1 MGLLPLSLSLGM
13 ATAAAVPAVPR
24 QNQTI
29 RWVDCHANVP
39 QPMESVLNVTGT
51 TFTGSLPSTLFCGE
65 MDVPMDY
72 TKPFESATNNITIGF
87 AMNRPQTPSGL
98 IIYHAGGPGLDA
110 ASQAW
115 ATALNLSSGA
125 PFTGLEEFDF
135 LAVNTR
141 GIQFSNPLNCSFGVF
156 FNNVSFAFPTSQDEY
171 DQYQAAMTNFYTAC
185 TNNTTPQ
192 GIMAHIGTVENIQDW
207 DSVRAALGYEKVSF
221 AVVSYGTFVGM
232 AYAGRFPDRVDRFVL
247 DAVIPHGMPFQDMVT
262 DQVAA
267 ENRLLLRAD
276 AFCLTD
282 PTCPFHGQGN
292 GSVVKAWDTLL
303 AQAITAPLPALS
315 CGAGTG
321 CNTPVTPT
329 DLRLG
334 VSVLFRAN
342 PDFPQFNIALNASL
356 HGDASLFAYEPLGD
370 IRETIGAPLL
380 CSDFKIDDADKTF
393 AGFNN
398 ISINSQ
404 SSDPAGI
411 VYSQMWQF
419 VLMCAAWPF
428 PVPDHTTLPTDL
440 PLMWMTSDFDLNL
453 PTELTTFA
461 WGQAPNS
468 TLVIRHGDDHTSILL
483 APPATRA
490 QGIAQDFLRTG
501 VMPSAFSDSE
511 VTILSPGDTRGPI
524 PGAYDVPTGAIAGDT
539 SIVENIVAMTSAS
552 PSASPSSNSTE
563 ALRFRSA
570 LGLALAVGVAVA

>member
-1 MGLLPLSLSLGM
+1 M

-98 IIYHAGGPGLDA
+98 IMYHAGGPGLDA

-141 GIQFSNPLNCSFGVF
+141 GLQFSNPLNCSFGVF
-156 FNNVSFAFPTSQDEY
+156 FNNVPTSQDEY

-185 TNNTTPQ
+185 TNSTTPQ
-192 GIMAHIGTVENIQDW
+192 GIMEHIGTVENIQDW

-221 AVVSYGTFVGM
+221 AGVSYGTFVGM

-247 DAVIPHGMPFQDMVT
+247 DATIPHGMPFQDMVT

-267 ENRLLLRAD
+267 ANRLLLRAD

-303 AQAITAPLPALS
+303 AQATTAPLPALS
-315 CGAGTG
+315 CGAGKG

-370 IRETIGAPLL
+370 IRETVVSPLL

-398 ISINSQ
+398 ISVNSQ

-411 VYSQMWQF
+411 VYSQIWQF

-428 PVPDHTTLPTDL
+428 PVPDRTTLPTDL

-501 VMPSAFSDSE
+501 VMPSASSDSE
-511 VTILSPGDTRGPI
+511 VTILSPGDTRGPL

-539 SIVENIVAMTSAS
+539 SVVENIVAVASAS
-552 PSASPSSNSTE
+552 PSPSPSSNANGAE

-570 LGLALAVGVAVA
+570 LGLALAVGVVVA